1 MKISE
6 TIKARRKE
14 LNLTQEQV
22 ADCLGVTA
30 PAVHKWEKGVSFPDV
45 SLLPALARLLK
56 IDMNALFS
64 FEKELTEQEINLF
77 SNEVISVIQ
86 KEGYQAGYELVMEK
100 IRQFPGCAP
109 LLYTMGAL
117 LEGSLTLFG
126 EENREKYEEH
136 IACMYEQAV
145 ELGEGSVRDNAN
157 YMLILRYM
165 RKKEYKKA
173 EEMLERL
180 PDVPAIPM
188 EKQMLKATLYINQNR
203 PQEAI
208 YILEEKICN
217 AANAINT
224 TLGTLM
230 NCFWKI
236 GDEERAQFAVQKM
249 KETVE
254 VFGLWD
260 YGKYLADYEA
270 AVHDKNKEKA
280 LLSLRGMLN
289 ALGTPYE
296 MADFPLYADI
306 FQKNGETNAR
316 KIMRS
321 SVIESI
327 RRENGL
333 DGEGFLRD
341 DPDLERLLES
351 YSRQES

>member
-1 MKISE
+1 MRISE

-45 SLLPALARLLK
+45 SLLPALARLLNM
-56 IDMNALFS
+56 DMNTLFS

-77 SNEVISVIQ
+77 SNEVIGIIQ
-86 KEGYQAGYELVMEK
+86 KEGYQAGYDLVMQK
-100 IRQFPGCAP
+100 VWQFPGCAP

-117 LEGSLTLFG
+117 LEGALTLFG
-126 EENREKYEEH
+126 EENREKYEER
-136 IACMYEQAV
+136 IAYMYERAA

-157 YMLILRYM
+157 YMLILKYIRE
-165 RKKEYKKA
+165 KEYKKA

-180 PDVPAIPM
+180 PDAPVMPM
-188 EKQMLKATLYINQNR
+188 EKQMLKATLFINQDR

-208 YILEEKICN
+208 HILEERIWN

-236 GDEERAQFAVQKM
+236 GDEERAQFTVQKM

-260 YGKYLADYEA
+260 YGTYLADYEA
-270 AVHDKNKEKA
+270 AVHDKKKEKA
-280 LLSLRGMLN
+280 LLSLRHMLDAMGN
-289 ALGTPYE
+289 PWKI
-296 MADFPLYADI
+296 ADFPLYADI
-306 FQKNGETNAR
+306 FQKNGESEGR
-316 KIMRS
+316 KLIRS
-321 SVIESI
+321 SMIESI
-327 RRENGL
+327 RKENGL
-333 DGEGFLRD
+333 DGEGFLKGD
-341 DPDLERLLES
+341 ADLERLLEEFD
-351 YSRQES
+351 RQKS